1 MKKYWDVRMGINDNT
16 AKVEKLENNGE
27 QNLVKENNV
36 FNPNYKYVLDSD
48 KNFGILI
55 SNSEFNEFNPSLL
68 NIGELNIISET
79 REVIAAIFDLEGF
92 TDFCKQVDPQ
102 LSVPSFLNDFLNWLF
117 NEIKNEV
124 KAKKNKND
132 IALWSELP
140 FFSKFLG
147 DGILFLWNINSKE
160 ISNQLDDNGLKT
172 HQEVQTLACNIVV
185 SLDLISVSYKDYV
198 KTKLSKKYVNPPPKL
213 RCGIAR
219 GSVLSVGNGH
229 DYVGPCI
236 NIASRLQKLNGL
248 GFCFQKR
255 GFDIE
260 IGMDGAKKD
269 YILKKVKIRGIG
281 ENELVY
287 IKKDDFAE
295 LDDNDKKY
303 FKAP

>member
-1 MKKYWDVRMGINDNT
+1 MEINDYT
-16 AKVEKLENNGE
+16 TEDEKLENNSV
-27 QNLVKENNV
+27 QNLVTENKF
-36 FNPNYKYVLDSD
+36 FNPNYKYVLDSKKESID
-48 KNFGILI
+48 VLI
-55 SNSEFNEFNPSLL
+55 SNSELDEFNPSLL

-79 REVIAAIFDLEGF
+79 REVIASIFDLEGF

-117 NEIKNEV
+117 NEIKKEV
-124 KAKKNKND
+124 KAKNNENNTT
-132 IALWSELP
+132 LWSELP

-147 DGILFLWNINSKE
+147 DGILLLWNINSKE
-160 ISNQLDDNGLKT
+160 ISNQLNDNGSKT
-172 HQEVQTLACNIVV
+172 QWQVQTLACNIVV
-185 SLDLISVSYKDYV
+185 TLDLISNSYKDFV
-198 KTKLSKKYVNPPPKL
+198 EKKLSKKYVNPPPKL

-219 GSVLSVGNGH
+219 GSVLSIGNGQ

-260 IGMDGAKKD
+260 LGMGNPKKD
-269 YILKKVKIRGIG
+269 YILRKVKIRGIG

-287 IKKDDFAE
+287 IKKDEFAE
-295 LDDNDKKY
+295 LDDNDKEY
-303 FKAP
+303 FKKP

>member
-1 MKKYWDVRMGINDNT
+1 MEKNDAINED
-16 AKVEKLENNGE
+16 EKLENNSE
-27 QNLVKENNV
+27 QYLVKGNKV
-36 FNPNYKYVLDSD
+36 FNPNYKYVHDS
-48 KNFGILI
+48 NQETVVLI
-55 SNSEFNEFNPSLL
+55 SNSELDEFNPSLL

-79 REVIAAIFDLEGF
+79 REVIASIFDLEGF

-102 LSVPSFLNDFLNWLF
+102 LSVPLFLNDFLNWLF
-117 NEIKNEV
+117 NEIKKEV

-147 DGILFLWNINSKE
+147 DGILLLWNINSKE
-160 ISNQLDDNGLKT
+160 ISNQLNDNGLKT
-172 HQEVQTLACNIVV
+172 HTQVQTLACNIVV
-185 SLDLISVSYKDYV
+185 SLDYISDSYKDFV
-198 KTKLSKKYVNPPPKL
+198 EKKLSKKYVNPPPKL

-219 GSVLSVGNGH
+219 GSVLSIGNGH

-260 IGMDGAKKD
+260 VGMEEAKKD

-287 IKKDDFAE
+287 IRKDDFAE

-303 FKAP
+303 FKKP